1 MPLPINFNA
10 VLSELLAQFLFV
22 FICAAAASALIAS
35 IAVQGSPRARGGG
48 DTLLFSQDK
57 GAPRPG

>member
-22 FICAAAASALIAS
+22 FICASAASAPIAS
-35 IAVQGSPRARGGG
+35 IAAVPKI
-48 DTLLFSQDK
+48 TLLSYC
-57 GAPRPG
+57 